1 MKRDDI
7 IQAALE
13 EFGRHDYNTASVNAI
28 IENSNTSKGT
38 FYHYFSNK
46 VELYLTLIQK
56 VSEEKMK
63 FLQANSSADNHKGN
77 EVSIFELLK
86 YQMEASVKFASV
98 YPEFAMFSSKVA
110 NETNQEIRQNIDA
123 EIGNATNSYFSD
135 LIRQNIKS
143 KILRDDMPDEF
154 MINIF
159 IYLIS
164 HFNEFLIH
172 SNIQVDMENTVKI
185 AEYLGFYVEFIE
197 KGLGKNS
204 N

>member
-1 MKRDDI
+1 
-7 IQAALE
+7 
-13 EFGRHDYNTASVNAI
+13 
-28 IENSNTSKGT
+28 
-38 FYHYFSNK
+38 
-46 VELYLTLIQK
+46 
-56 VSEEKMK
+56 
-63 FLQANSSADNHKGN
+63 
-77 EVSIFELLK
+77 
-86 YQMEASVKFASV
+86 
-98 YPEFAMFSSKVA
+98 MFSSKVA

>member
-86 YQMEASVKFASV
+86 NQMEASVKFASV